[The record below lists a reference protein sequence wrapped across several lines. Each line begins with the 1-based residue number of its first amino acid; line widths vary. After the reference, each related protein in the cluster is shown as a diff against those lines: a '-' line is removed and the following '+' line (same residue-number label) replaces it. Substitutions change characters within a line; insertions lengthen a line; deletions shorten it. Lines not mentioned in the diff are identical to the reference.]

1 MRELWWS
8 GGHTTSGRRM
18 ASRPHRWCPVTT
30 GVIRW
35 LVCGALVI
43 AGLSQASGGEAGPLY
58 RWIDDQGRSH
68 LSDTP
73 PPSITPPQ
81 SQGAKAPDTPGPV
94 ARPTPPAAK
103 APGLPIVDAEVNRR
117 LTVRFQLAPEV
128 ELTILSKAVAAQ
140 LGLASIDHL
149 HRPPAQTLDPHRGR
163 DPRGPHHCPALS
175 ARRRGGGPRCQRR
188 HRRRWSAHRGTPRP
202 IIPAPLRDDRRRSG
216 AGHVHP
222 RAPHALANRVI
233 ILFTSV
239 RTSAD
244 RIGSSSP
251 RKFAYVVFR

>member
-58 RWIDDQGRSH
+58 RWIHDQGRSH

-149 HRPPAQTLDPHRGR
+149 P
-163 DPRGPHHCPALS
+163 
-175 ARRRGGGPRCQRR
+175 
-188 HRRRWSAHRGTPRP
+188 
-202 IIPAPLRDDRRRSG
+202 RRSIRIG
-216 AGHVHP
+216 DGTLEAPITALRSLRVGEAEARDVNVAIDVDGRLTVGLLGQLFLRRFAMTVDDQGQVTLTRVHP
-222 RAPHALANRVI
+222 TR
-233 ILFTSV
+233 
-239 RTSAD
+239 
-244 RIGSSSP
+244 
-251 RKFAYVVFR
+251 